1 MTHFWHKSC
10 YYLFIRKAILEKEKK
25 TGVIPTEG
33 KVFNIMKYS
42 IHDGPGIRTTVF
54 LKGCP
59 LRCWWCHNP
68 ESQET
73 KEQLLFFP
81 NRCIGC
87 KVCIE
92 VCKRNAIKEINGM
105 LINNLKECI
114 HCGECTKVCYTGAR
128 EIAGMTMTVD
138 EVVAE
143 VLKDKD
149 FFQQSK
155 GGVTFSGGEPLMQP
169 RFLIALLKEMKRQG
183 IHTTIDTCGFASKEI
198 VEEVSQL
205 ADLFLYDLK
214 HMDSEKHEKYTG
226 VPNNIILDNLRLLND
241 LNKEVYI
248 RIPIIPTI
256 NDSIEDLESFRDF
269 IKTLSNV
276 KMINLLPYHKIGQEK
291 YKRLGKPYK
300 MIDIE
305 EPSKEAMNFYED
317 IIKDIGVNVKIG
329 G

>member
-1 MTHFWHKSC
+1 
-10 YYLFIRKAILEKEKK
+10 
-25 TGVIPTEG
+25 
-33 KVFNIMKYS
+33 MKYS

-59 LRCWWCHNP
+59 LNCWWCHNP
-68 ESQET
+68 ESQEL
-73 KEQLLFFP
+73 KEQLMLFP

-87 KVCIE
+87 KACIE
-92 VCKRNAIKEINGM
+92 VCPQKAIKEIDDMVITN
-105 LINNLKECI
+105 IKECI
-114 HCGECTKVCYTGAR
+114 HCEECTKVCYAEAR
-128 EIAGMTMTVD
+128 EMAGKTMTVD

-169 RFLIALLKEMKRQG
+169 SFLIALLKEMKKLN
-183 IHTTIDTCGFASKEI
+183 IHTTIDTCGLASKEI
-198 VEEVSQL
+198 IEEVSQL

-226 VPNNIILDNLRLLND
+226 VPNNIILENLKLLRD

-256 NDSIEDLESFRDF
+256 NDSTEALEAFRDF
-269 IKTLSNV
+269 IKTLPNV
-276 KMINLLPYHKIGQEK
+276 KMVNLLPYHKIGQEK
-291 YKRLGKPYK
+291 YKRLGKTYR
-300 MIDIE
+300 MTGIE
-305 EPSKEAMNFYED
+305 EPTKEAMDFYAD
-317 IIKDIGVNVKIG
+317 IIKGIGVNVKIG